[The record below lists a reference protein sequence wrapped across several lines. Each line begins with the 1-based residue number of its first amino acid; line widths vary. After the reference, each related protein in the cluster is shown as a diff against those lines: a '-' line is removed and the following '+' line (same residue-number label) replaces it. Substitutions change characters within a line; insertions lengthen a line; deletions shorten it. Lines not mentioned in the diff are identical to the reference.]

1 MSNSVFVP
9 GHITGFFTIE
19 NHEIKLKNGSCG
31 AGFLLSRGVKTTVS
45 QSDELVI
52 EVNQGDS
59 TVIDEVL
66 SILELDNTDFKIAQD
81 IQLPIGA
88 GFGTSAASALSL
100 TLTLNEFLDLGYS
113 QELCGQIAHMA
124 EVNLGA
130 GLGDV
135 IAQTG
140 HGMVLRTKPGAPG
153 IGEIESFEEEVFI
166 GWKTFGEIETS
177 DIILNPHYMKV
188 ISVSG
193 AKYLELFEKEPSLDN
208 FLSFSLKFS
217 HEIGL
222 MSDEV
227 KTQIDYINSSSDILG
242 SSMAMLGNTIFAFA
256 YNEDTLKK
264 LNIENLHID
273 KLNNIGIVY
282 D

>member
-19 NHEIKLKNGSCG
+19 NHDISLKKGSCG
-31 AGFLLSRGVKTTVS
+31 AGFLLSKGVKTTIS
-45 QSDELVI
+45 KADELTVDI
-52 EVNQGDS
+52 NQGDC

-66 SILELDNTDFKIAQD
+66 SIMEIDTDFKITQD

-100 TLTLNEFLDLGYS
+100 TMALNEFLNLGYS
-113 QELCGQIAHMA
+113 RDLCGQIAHMA
-124 EVNLGA
+124 EVNLGG

-140 HGMVLRTKPGAPG
+140 HGMVLRTQPGAPG
-153 IGEIESFEEEVFI
+153 IGEIKSFKHDIYI
-166 GWKTFGEIETS
+166 GWKTFGGIDTAS
-177 DIILNPHYMKV
+177 IIRDPHHNEV
-188 ISVSG
+188 ISDTG
-193 AKYLELFEKEPSLDN
+193 LKYLEFFEEKPSIRN
-208 FLSFSLKFS
+208 FLDFSCRFS
-217 HEIGL
+217 HETNL

-227 KTQIDYINSSSDILG
+227 KELVNYINSRSDILG
-242 SSMAMLGNTIFAFA
+242 SSMAMLGNTVFAFA
-256 YNEDTLKK
+256 QNEDDLKN
-264 LNIENLHID
+264 LEIENLHID
-273 KLNNIGIVY
+273 KLNNDGIVY

>member
-9 GHITGFFTIE
+9 GHITGFFTVE
-19 NHEIKLKNGSCG
+19 NHKIRLKNGSCG
-31 AGFLLSRGVKTTVS
+31 VGFLLSKGVRSTIFP
-45 QSDELVI
+45 SDNLEI

-66 SILELDNTDFKIAQD
+66 SILETDADFRIVQD

-100 TLTLNEFLDLGYS
+100 TLALNEFLDLGYS
-113 QELCGQIAHMA
+113 DELCGQIAHMA

-140 HGMVLRTKPGAPG
+140 KGLVLRTKPGAPG
-153 IGEIESFEEEVFI
+153 IGEIKSFNHDVYI
-166 GWKTFGEIETS
+166 AWKTFGRIETS
-177 DIILNPHYMKV
+177 EIIRNSHYQNI
-188 ISVSG
+188 ISTSG
-193 AKYLELFEKEPSLDN
+193 SKYLDLFEDEPALEN
-208 FLSFSLKFS
+208 FLSFSNRFS
-217 HEIGL
+217 HEINL

-227 KTQIDYINSSSDILG
+227 KNLIDYFNSSSDILG
-242 SSMAMLGNTIFAFA
+242 SSMAMLGNTAFAFA
-256 YNEDTLKK
+256 YDEDAFKN
-264 LNIENLHID
+264 LNIEDLHID
-273 KLNNIGIVY
+273 KLNNIGITY

>member
-19 NHEIKLKNGSCG
+19 NHEISLKNGSCG
-31 AGFLLSRGVKTTVS
+31 AGFLLSKGVKTTIS
-45 QSDELVI
+45 PADELTI
-52 EVNQGDS
+52 EVNQGDT

-66 SILELDNTDFKIAQD
+66 SILEIETNFKITQD

-100 TLTLNEFLDLGYS
+100 TLALNEFLDLGYS
-113 QELCGQIAHMA
+113 KELCGQIAHMA

-140 HGMVLRTKPGAPG
+140 HGMVLRTSSGAPG
-153 IGEIESFEEEVFI
+153 IGEIKSFEHDVYI
-166 GWKTFGEIETS
+166 AWKTFGTIETS
-177 DIILNPHYMKV
+177 DIIQDVYHKQV
-188 ISVSG
+188 ISNAG
-193 AKYLELFEKEPSLDN
+193 LKYLELFEKEPTLKN
-208 FLSFSLKFS
+208 FLEFSNKFS
-217 HEIGL
+217 HEINL
-222 MSDEV
+222 MTDEV
-227 KTQIDYINSSSDILG
+227 KNLIEYFNSRSDILG
-242 SSMAMLGNTIFAFA
+242 SSMAMLGNTVFAFA
-256 YNEDTLKK
+256 YDEDVFRTLG
-264 LNIENLHID
+264 IEELHID

>member
-31 AGFLLSRGVKTTVS
+31 AGFLLSKGVKTTIS
-45 QSDELVI
+45 PCDKLI
-52 EVNQGDS
+52 IDVNQGDK

-66 SILELDNTDFKIAQD
+66 SILEIDTNFKITQD

-100 TLTLNEFLDLGYS
+100 TLALNEFLNLGYS
-113 QELCGQIAHMA
+113 DELCGQIAHMA
-124 EVNLGA
+124 EVDLGG

-140 HGMVLRTKPGAPG
+140 KGLVLRTKPGAPG
-153 IGEIESFEEEVFI
+153 IGEIKSFNENVFI
-166 GWKTFGEIETS
+166 GWKTFGRIDTS
-177 DIILNPHYMKV
+177 SV
-188 ISVSG
+188 IRDSHQKEVITSAG
-193 AKYLELFEKEPSLDN
+193 GKYLGLFEDDPSVEN
-208 FLSFSLKFS
+208 FLDFSLKFS
-217 HEIGL
+217 QDIGL

-227 KTQIDYINSSSDILG
+227 KNLIDYFNSSSDILG
-242 SSMAMLGNTIFAFA
+242 SSMAMLGNTVFAFA
-256 YNEDTLKK
+256 YDEDVLKNLNVEN
-264 LNIENLHID
+264 LNIDE
-273 KLNNIGIVY
+273 LNNIGIVY

>member
-1 MSNSVFVP
+1 MSSSVFVP
-9 GHITGFFTIE
+9 CHITGFFTIE
-19 NHEIKLKNGSCG
+19 NHEIRLKKGSCG
-31 AGFLLSRGVKTTVS
+31 AGFLLTKGVKTTI
-45 QSDELVI
+45 SDSDKLEI

-66 SILELDNTDFKIAQD
+66 SILEIDTNFKITQD

-100 TLTLNEFLDLGYS
+100 ALAINEFLDLGYS

-124 EVNLGA
+124 EVNLGG

-140 HGMVLRTKPGAPG
+140 NGLVLRTKPGAPG
-153 IGEIESFEEEVFI
+153 IGEIKSFNHDVFI
-166 GWKTFGEIETS
+166 AWKTFGKIETS
-177 DIILNPHYMKV
+177 DIIRDSHYHNI
-188 ISVSG
+188 ISTSG
-193 AKYLELFEKEPSLDN
+193 SKFLELFEDEPSLEN
-208 FLSFSLKFS
+208 FLSFSNSFS
-217 HEIGL
+217 REVNL

-227 KTQIDYINSSSDILG
+227 KDLIDYFNSSSDILG
-242 SSMAMLGNTIFAFA
+242 SSMAMLGNTAFAFA
-256 YNEDTLKK
+256 YDEDAFKS

-273 KLNNIGIVY
+273 KLNNIGITY

>member
-19 NHEIKLKNGSCG
+19 NHEISLKKGSCG
-31 AGFLLSRGVKTTVS
+31 AGFLLSKGVKTTVS
-45 QSDELVI
+45 ESSKLTVD
-52 EVNQGDS
+52 VNQGDS

-66 SILELDNTDFKIAQD
+66 NILEIDSDFKITQD

-100 TLTLNEFLDLGYS
+100 TMAINEFLNLGYS
-113 QELCGQIAHMA
+113 TELCGQIAHMA
-124 EVNLGA
+124 EVNLGS

-140 HGMVLRTKPGAPG
+140 HGLVLRTRPGAPG
-153 IGEIESFEEEVFI
+153 IGEIKSFEKDVYI
-166 GWKTFGEIETS
+166 AWKTFGGIETS
-177 DIILNPHYMKV
+177 EIIEDPQHMEI
-188 ISVSG
+188 ISASG
-193 AKYLELFEKEPSLDN
+193 IKFLDEFEKDSSLEN
-208 FLSFSLKFS
+208 FLSFSYEFS
-217 HEIGL
+217 KCTNL

-227 KTQIDYINSSSDILG
+227 KNMIEYFNSRSNILG
-242 SSMAMLGNTIFAFA
+242 SSMAMLGNTVFAFA
-256 YNEDTLKK
+256 YSKDAFET

-273 KLNNIGIVY
+273 KLNNVGISY

>member
-19 NHEIKLKNGSCG
+19 NHDISLKKGSCG
-31 AGFLLSRGVKTTVS
+31 AGFLLSKGVKTTIS
-45 QSDELVI
+45 KADELTVDI
-52 EVNQGDS
+52 NQGDC

-66 SILELDNTDFKIAQD
+66 SIMEIDTDFKITQD

-100 TLTLNEFLDLGYS
+100 TMALNEFLNLGYS
-113 QELCGQIAHMA
+113 RDLCGQIAHMA
-124 EVNLGA
+124 EVNLGG

-140 HGMVLRTKPGAPG
+140 HGMVLRTQPGAPG
-153 IGEIESFEEEVFI
+153 IGEIKSFKHDIYI
-166 GWKTFGEIETS
+166 GWKTFGGIDTAS
-177 DIILNPHYMKV
+177 IIRDPHHNEV
-188 ISVSG
+188 ISDTG
-193 AKYLELFEKEPSLDN
+193 LKYLEFFEEKPSLRN
-208 FLSFSLKFS
+208 FLDFSCRFS
-217 HEIGL
+217 HETNL

-227 KTQIDYINSSSDILG
+227 KELVNYINSRSDILG
-242 SSMAMLGNTIFAFA
+242 SSMAMLGNTVFAFA
-256 YNEDTLKK
+256 QNEDDLKN
-264 LNIENLHID
+264 LEIENLHID
-273 KLNNIGIVY
+273 KLNNDGIVY